1 MIAVLKRQVKAAE
14 YRDRASDA
22 SALAMSSQLAH
33 VREKHETA
41 AARWIQLA
49 ALNERDDT
57 AGSDGSFRRIS
68 L

>member
-1 MIAVLKRQVKAAE
+1 MIAVLRRQVKAAE

-22 SALAMSSQLAH
+22 SALASSSLLAH

-49 ALNERDDT
+49 ALNERDDA
-57 AGSDGSFRRIS
+57 AGSDGSFRRVPA
-68 L
+68 

>member
-22 SALAMSSQLAH
+22 SALASASVLDH

-57 AGSDGSFRRIS
+57 SGSTGSYRRTP

>member
-1 MIAVLKRQVKAAE
+1 MIAALRRQVKAAE

-22 SALAMSSQLAH
+22 SALAVASMLAH

-41 AARWIQLA
+41 AARWTQLA
-49 ALNERDDT
+49 ALNEGDDNGGS
-57 AGSDGSFRRIS
+57 AGSYRKLS